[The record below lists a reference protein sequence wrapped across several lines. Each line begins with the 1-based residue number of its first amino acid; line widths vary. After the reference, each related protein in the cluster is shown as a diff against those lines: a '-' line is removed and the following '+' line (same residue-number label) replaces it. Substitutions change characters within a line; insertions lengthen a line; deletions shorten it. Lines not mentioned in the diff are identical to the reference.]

1 MEEKLNDE
9 TADGSARYV
18 MLQLATWIRGTICQG
33 ERLLTQFGRFS
44 ADKPDRAAAVIEEE
58 FFVVAARKLVRWIG
72 DAQELSLV
80 PSSTFQQLQGL
91 APIIIEV
98 RDMRVH
104 ADDYIV
110 RKRGRKQSEFHYSPP
125 DNAGEVTYSSDA
137 TAGIVL
143 EGRI

>member
-9 TADGSARYV
+9 TADGSASYV

-58 FFVVAARKLVRWIG
+58 FFVVARKLVRWIG
-72 DAQELSLV
+72 EAEELSLV

-91 APIIIEV
+91 ACPERCCV
-98 RDMRVH
+98 GR
-104 ADDYIV
+104 
-110 RKRGRKQSEFHYSPP
+110 RG
-125 DNAGEVTYSSDA
+125 T
-137 TAGIVL
+137 
-143 EGRI
+143 